1 MREEVKNWLNDQHV
15 WLQEAALRVLQN
27 GQLADQDI
35 SELVTLLKDGD
46 PNGAPPRTYPTVG
59 IAQNESVLKLV
70 SIGPV
75 KGIDALNPRSP
86 LEFGDGNITVVF
98 GHNGSGKSGFTRI
111 LSNACGKPHCV
122 RLRRNVYTPGEGE
135 QKCTFTYQIDDERKE
150 VTWPANGEP
159 INELRHIDVFD
170 TVAGSV
176 YLDRENEATYTP
188 PELTL
193 FVDLVD
199 ACKKIEAQLSDE
211 ASRLVS
217 RLTTIPPRFAQCEA
231 IKGYRELKHDL
242 SAERLTELSTWS
254 EADVTA
260 LKALQDRLKEKDPI
274 AAAKKRRGVQS
285 QINSLRSALQKGLK
299 AVGPKALDG
308 LKRMN
313 EDAVA
318 KRKAVTEG
326 AAVLKDVSV
335 LDGVSTETWRTLW
348 NAARAFSTEETYAD
362 RDFPF
367 TGDEARCV
375 LCHQTLDEEAR
386 GRMTEFEKF
395 VQGQLEKDA
404 SAAEKKLKE
413 ALDWSPTPPDRAQL
427 ETACQAAELSEQ
439 VSASLI
445 AAWEKLKEHL
455 NTLLTLDLPEEAPE
469 IDESITRL
477 HAVLEQLAGVAEQ
490 AAKDLE
496 EDAKSEDRTKA
507 AASLL
512 DLEAKKWVTEQADG
526 IRTEVERLVQ
536 LEKLKQWK
544 RKTSTN
550 GITRKAGDLSQQL
563 VTDAYIIRFNDELR
577 KLGASKVQ
585 VELVKTRSRQ
595 GRTQHQVLLKSPDVE
610 GVNVSEILSEGERRI
625 VSLAAF
631 LADVT
636 GGSGSAPFVFD
647 DPISSLDQVFEEAV
661 IARLI
666 ELSQERQ
673 VLVFTHRLSFLGIM
687 SDKAGDAL
695 NCISIRRED
704 WGTGEVGQVP
714 IYGKNPKGALNTL
727 KQERVRIAENMLNEH
742 GSEIYYPLAKSICS
756 DFRIIIERV
765 IEIVFLADV
774 IQRHR
779 RQIKTLGGEVFKLTK
794 ITNEDCQLVHD
805 MMTKYSCYEHSQTP
819 EAPVEMPH
827 PDELRTDIEAML
839 TWHDEF
845 KKR

>member
-348 NAARAFSTEETYAD
+348 NAAVHSPRKKPTRTVTSHLRETKRVASYA
-362 RDFPF
+362 
-367 TGDEARCV
+367 TK
-375 LCHQTLDEEAR
+375 LWT
-386 GRMTEFEKF
+386 
-395 VQGQLEKDA
+395 
-404 SAAEKKLKE
+404 KK
-413 ALDWSPTPPDRAQL
+413 P
-427 ETACQAAELSEQ
+427 
-439 VSASLI
+439 
-445 AAWEKLKEHL
+445 
-455 NTLLTLDLPEEAPE
+455 
-469 IDESITRL
+469 
-477 HAVLEQLAGVAEQ
+477 GV
-490 AAKDLE
+490 
-496 EDAKSEDRTKA
+496 
-507 AASLL
+507 
-512 DLEAKKWVTEQADG
+512 G
-526 IRTEVERLVQ
+526 
-536 LEKLKQWK
+536 
-544 RKTSTN
+544 
-550 GITRKAGDLSQQL
+550 
-563 VTDAYIIRFNDELR
+563 
-577 KLGASKVQ
+577 
-585 VELVKTRSRQ
+585 
-595 GRTQHQVLLKSPDVE
+595 
-610 GVNVSEILSEGERRI
+610 
-625 VSLAAF
+625 
-631 LADVT
+631 
-636 GGSGSAPFVFD
+636 
-647 DPISSLDQVFEEAV
+647 
-661 IARLI
+661 
-666 ELSQERQ
+666 
-673 VLVFTHRLSFLGIM
+673 
-687 SDKAGDAL
+687 
-695 NCISIRRED
+695 
-704 WGTGEVGQVP
+704 
-714 IYGKNPKGALNTL
+714 
-727 KQERVRIAENMLNEH
+727 
-742 GSEIYYPLAKSICS
+742 
-756 DFRIIIERV
+756 
-765 IEIVFLADV
+765 
-774 IQRHR
+774 
-779 RQIKTLGGEVFKLTK
+779 
-794 ITNEDCQLVHD
+794 
-805 MMTKYSCYEHSQTP
+805 
-819 EAPVEMPH
+819 
-827 PDELRTDIEAML
+827 
-839 TWHDEF
+839 
-845 KKR
+845 

>member
-1 MREEVKNWLNDQHV
+1 
-15 WLQEAALRVLQN
+15 
-27 GQLADQDI
+27 
-35 SELVTLLKDGD
+35 
-46 PNGAPPRTYPTVG
+46 
-59 IAQNESVLKLV
+59 
-70 SIGPV
+70 
-75 KGIDALNPRSP
+75 
-86 LEFGDGNITVVF
+86 
-98 GHNGSGKSGFTRI
+98 
-111 LSNACGKPHCV
+111 
-122 RLRRNVYTPGEGE
+122 
-135 QKCTFTYQIDDERKE
+135 
-150 VTWPANGEP
+150 
-159 INELRHIDVFD
+159 
-170 TVAGSV
+170 
-176 YLDRENEATYTP
+176 
-188 PELTL
+188 
-193 FVDLVD
+193 
-199 ACKKIEAQLSDE
+199 
-211 ASRLVS
+211 
-217 RLTTIPPRFAQCEA
+217 
-231 IKGYRELKHDL
+231 
-242 SAERLTELSTWS
+242 
-254 EADVTA
+254 
-260 LKALQDRLKEKDPI
+260 
-274 AAAKKRRGVQS
+274 
-285 QINSLRSALQKGLK
+285 
-299 AVGPKALDG
+299 
-308 LKRMN
+308 
-313 EDAVA
+313 
-318 KRKAVTEG
+318 
-326 AAVLKDVSV
+326 
-335 LDGVSTETWRTLW
+335 
-348 NAARAFSTEETYAD
+348 
-362 RDFPF
+362 
-367 TGDEARCV
+367 
-375 LCHQTLDEEAR
+375 
-386 GRMTEFEKF
+386 MTEFEKF

-563 VTDAYIIRFNDELR
+563 VADAYIIRFNDELR

-742 GSEIYYPLAKSICS
+742 ES
-756 DFRIIIERV
+756 
-765 IEIVFLADV
+765 
-774 IQRHR
+774 
-779 RQIKTLGGEVFKLTK
+779 T
-794 ITNEDCQLVHD
+794 
-805 MMTKYSCYEHSQTP
+805 
-819 EAPVEMPH
+819 
-827 PDELRTDIEAML
+827 
-839 TWHDEF
+839 
-845 KKR
+845 

>member
-1 MREEVKNWLNDQHV
+1 MRL
-15 WLQEAALRVLQN
+15 LQN
-27 GQLADQDI
+27 GQLGDQDI
-35 SELVTLLKDGD
+35 TELVTLLKDGD
-46 PNGAPPRTYPTVG
+46 PDGTPPRTYPTVG
-59 IAQNESVLKLV
+59 MTQNESVLKLI

-75 KGIDALNPRSP
+75 EGIDALNPRSP
-86 LEFGDGNITVVF
+86 LEFGDSDITVVF

-122 RLRRNVYTPGEGE
+122 SLRGNVYTPGEGE
-135 QKCTFTYQIDDERKE
+135 QKCTLTYQIDDERKE

-159 INELRHIDVFD
+159 IDELRHVDVFD
-170 TVAGSV
+170 TVAGSI

-199 ACKKIEAQLSDE
+199 ACKRVEGHLSEEAD
-211 ASRLVS
+211 RLVS
-217 RLTTIPPRFAQCEA
+217 RLTALPLRFAQCEA
-231 IKGYRELKHDL
+231 TKEYQELKHDL
-242 SAERLTELSTWS
+242 AADRLTELTTWS
-254 EADVTA
+254 EANETA
-260 LKALQDRLKEKDPI
+260 LKALQDRLKEKTPL
-274 AAAKKRRGVQS
+274 AAARRRRAVQS

-308 LKRMN
+308 LRRLIQ
-313 EDAVA
+313 EATA

-348 NAARAFSTEETYAD
+348 TAARAFSTEEAYVD
-362 RDFPF
+362 QDFPF
-367 TGDEARCV
+367 TGDEARCA
-375 LCHQTLDEEAR
+375 LCHQTLDEEAKV
-386 GRMTEFEKF
+386 RMTEFETF

-413 ALDWSPTPPDRAQL
+413 ALEWFPIPPNKEEL
-427 ETACQAAELSEQ
+427 ETGCQAAELSEP
-439 VSASLI
+439 VCESLV

-455 NTLLTLDLPEEAPE
+455 DILLTQDLPEEAPE
-469 IDESITRL
+469 INESIAGL
-477 HAVLEQLAGVAEQ
+477 PAVLEQLAGVAEQ

-507 AASLL
+507 SVSLL
-512 DLEAKKWVTEQADG
+512 ELEAKKWVAEQAAG
-526 IRTEVERLVQ
+526 IRTEIERLVQ
-536 LEKLKQWK
+536 LEKLKKWK

-563 VTDAYIIRFNDELR
+563 VTDAYIGRFNDELR

-585 VELVKTRSRQ
+585 VELVKTRSKQ
-595 GRTQHQVLLKSPDVE
+595 GRTQHQVLLKSPGIE

-625 VSLAAF
+625 VALAAF

-636 GGSGSAPFVFD
+636 GEAGSAPFVFD

-687 SDKAGDAL
+687 NDKAGDAL
-695 NCISIRRED
+695 NCIAIRRED

-756 DFRIIIERV
+756 DFRIIIERL

-827 PDELRTDIEAML
+827 PDELRTDIELML